1 MMLSSIKSLFV
12 GEYRHTLD
20 AKKRLTVPSKWR
32 FSGDQ
37 EDVFLA
43 LPNPSGCITV
53 YPPKMVAKLEEK
65 VSAVSLGNKKA
76 QKALTRLFSQADHF
90 GCDKQGR
97 ICLSEK
103 LVAHAHVDKHAVLV
117 GNFATFS
124 IWNPMQYEA
133 YLNNEDDEA
142 DEMAA
147 ILTELGV

>member
-1 MMLSSIKSLFV
+1 MTFSPKSLFV
-12 GEYRHTLD
+12 GEYRHNFD
-20 AKKRLTVPSKWR
+20 AKHRVTVPAKWR
-32 FSGDQ
+32 FTGDQ

-65 VSAVSLGNKKA
+65 VAEVSLGDKKA
-76 QKALTRLFSQADHF
+76 QKALTKLFSKADHF

-97 ICLSEK
+97 I
-103 LVAHAHVDKHAVLV
+103 HVNDRLIEHSGVSKEAVLV

-124 IWNPMQYEA
+124 IWNPDRYEA
-133 YLNNEDDEA
+133 YLASDEEED

-147 ILTELGV
+147 ILTQLGV